1 MKSKKKKKNLR
12 VSAGFIHVVR
22 YRYISLYLYY
32 VPKRVREPSL
42 ARGTEHMR
50 AHYFSIFI
58 ITTENFFFLKK
69 KNAHT
74 GGIQA
79 HFASNVIFH
88 FYCLFFMSL
97 KIFFYISLLLFSE
110 GYISLL
116 DLKNKSN

>member
-12 VSAGFIHVVR
+12 VSAGFIHVER
-22 YRYISLYLYY
+22 YRYISLYLYNA
-32 VPKRVREPSL
+32 PKRIREPLL

-58 ITTENFFFLKK
+58 ITTENFFFFFL
-69 KNAHT
+69 NAHT

-79 HFASNVIFH
+79 HFASNIIFH